1 MSLLLFQSSTLDYA
15 NIVASVVTEGEGS
28 MAENL
33 GNKVAHAPLQ
43 DYACFPRVLSSVASP
58 CPDISLSALVITF

>member
-1 MSLLLFQSSTLDYA
+1 M
-15 NIVASVVTEGEGS
+15 VASVVTEGEGS